1 MKRFFRLSLVIFLV
15 CAALVAR
22 VRPALAAPEAH
33 ILRIDPR
40 AGISNGAPLLTT
52 VVEVVQFNSLSS
64 VVQACANVT
73 GFNPTL
79 DCLSTQLEKPGAVWS
94 PFPFPEANARLLVKI
109 NGADT
114 LATLDGKPEK
124 WGDSQKQPDVGT
136 AWLVV
141 LDASSSM
148 GSRYGEARAIARQF
162 IENMQPNDQM
172 NLQIFDD
179 RFVIQ
184 STKGWKTYKERND
197 LVALLNAQQGTAPS
211 HGRDRALFGQLKA
224 MTADGFGSL
233 GNSQGP
239 SDIPLHQA
247 MVVLSNGS
255 GRNDAESAAPSAE
268 VFHQFVTKGRFPDD
282 NTSAPKTPL
291 PVISV
296 WFPSGSSLVN
306 DVFRN
311 NDEQFMQALAN
322 PEIGGFFDI
331 VREGQGE
338 AKGKI
343 IIGLIKQR
351 FNAMFIAKWRLAC
364 LNPTVEQTFNLEF
377 QNVKPAIKGDA
388 SFKDVPIGI
397 DPSQWP
403 LDVDLAKTKAEAD
416 ANPLYPGG
424 TFKAYGNFC
433 WGGDSKRAEAYFI
446 PAGSKPDPNANSTDL
461 ATVKKAQQNLIAQNM
476 RGSPIEAGDTFVTFQ
491 VPDEEKVIEG
501 NGDNAVARVLIYDN
515 AAHRASGHDEKTILT
530 LKAQKK
536 PFNLPLILGIAG
548 GLVVLLL
555 LVIVVLRGG
564 GGGRGKKSRG
574 APPAPVVAGGGG
586 GYGAPGG
593 QPQGPP
599 AGGYG
604 GGGGGYGAAP
614 PQQQQP
620 PPQQNAPYVAPAY
633 APAPVAYGSA
643 GVTPPPAVVQVRCP
657 ACQAMTMATPGQPS
671 VCFSCGQPLPANIAE
686 GGGGALAPTFPAH
699 GSAECATVAASAE
712 SVRGSAARGDHLR
725 NAGKLF
731 HSPRNRSARGARSG
745 AVRGDASRAARERR
759 TRHAEVRAVAAL
771 GA

>member
-1 MKRFFRLSLVIFLV
+1 MAPLMKRLTLVIFLV
-15 CAALVAR
+15 CAALLAR
-22 VRPALAAPEAH
+22 VRPVHAAPEAH

-40 AGISNGAPLLTT
+40 AGLSNGAPLLTT

-64 VVQACANVT
+64 VVQACANAS

-79 DCLSTQLEKPGAVWS
+79 DCLSAQLEKPNAVWS

-114 LATLDGKPEK
+114 LATLDGKPER
-124 WGDSQKQPDVGT
+124 WGDSQKHPDVGT

-141 LDASSSM
+141 LDAAAGM

-184 STKGWKTYKERND
+184 SSKGWKTFKERND
-197 LVALLNAQQGTAPS
+197 LVALLNVQQGTGVS

-255 GRNDAESAAPSAE
+255 GRNDAESAAPSAD

-282 NTSAPKTPL
+282 NTSSPKTPL

-296 WFPSGSSLVN
+296 WFPSAGGLVN

-343 IIGLIKQR
+343 IIGLVKAR
-351 FNAMFIAKWRLAC
+351 FNSMFIAKWRLAC

-446 PAGSKPDPNANSTDL
+446 PGGSKPDPNANSTDL

-491 VPDEEKVIEG
+491 VPDEEKVLEG
-501 NGDNAVARVLIYDN
+501 SGDNTVARVLIYDN

-564 GGGRGKKSRG
+564 GGGGRTKKSRG
-574 APPAPVVAGGGG
+574 APPAPIVAGGGG

-599 AGGYG
+599 QGGY

-614 PQQQQP
+614 PHQQQQQQP
-620 PPQQNAPYVAPAY
+620 PQQQQHAPYVEPSS
-633 APAPVAYGSA
+633 AYGA
-643 GVTPPPAVVQVRCP
+643 PPAVVQVRCP
-657 ACQAMTMATPGQPS
+657 ACQALTMATPGQPS

-686 GGGGALAPTFPAH
+686 GGGGANAPTFPAD
-699 GSAECATVAASAE
+699 GSAECATAPAASE
-712 SVRGSAARGDHLR
+712 PVRGRAAGGNDLRATRKFFDSPGSRGARG
-725 NAGKLF
+725 
-731 HSPRNRSARGARSG
+731 PRSG

-759 TRHAEVRAVAAL
+759 SRHVEVRAITAL